1 MDEQSLPLGL
11 GMALAQNS
19 TAMERFARLPENEQQ
34 AVIDG
39 ARQVRSKQEM
49 QVYVNKISNSYQ

>member
-19 TAMERFARLPENEQQ
+19 AAMERFARLPENEQQ

-39 ARQVRSKQEM
+39 ARQVRSRQEM
-49 QVYVNKISNSYQ
+49 QSFVNKISNSYQ

>member
-19 TAMERFARLPENEQQ
+19 TAMEKFARMPENEQQ
-34 AVIDG
+34 SLIDG

-49 QVYVNKISNSYQ
+49 QAYVDRIAGSFR